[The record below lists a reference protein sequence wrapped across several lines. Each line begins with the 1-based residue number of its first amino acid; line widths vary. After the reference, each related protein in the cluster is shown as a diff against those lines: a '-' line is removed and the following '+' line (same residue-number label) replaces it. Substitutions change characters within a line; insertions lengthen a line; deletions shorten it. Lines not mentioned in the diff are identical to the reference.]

1 MGACFH
7 LSIFLIEIL
16 IETEKVLKTKLAHDF
31 QISPTFSLSIVN
43 PLLSLPGA
51 YLFQAHLRGARR
63 GRIWEGGGTYW
74 I

>member
-16 IETEKVLKTKLAHDF
+16 IETEKLQDG
-31 QISPTFSLSIVN
+31 
-43 PLLSLPGA
+43 GA
-51 YLFQAHLRGARR
+51 FEMG
-63 GRIWEGGGTYW
+63 GGGGTYW